1 MIGNEQR
8 TTDGI
13 SLDELASKVER
24 DPSGWV
30 LFLGDEI
37 SFNNAETCKKRLS
50 QLAKEAV
57 ETEESTLQEIY
68 KAVQAED
75 RTKLTSVLFGNIWD
89 GTTFLDKD
97 QERKLERRRAYARLL
112 GKRDT
117 I

>member
-37 SFNNAETCKKRLS
+37 SFNNAET
-50 QLAKEAV
+50 
-57 ETEESTLQEIY
+57 
-68 KAVQAED
+68 
-75 RTKLTSVLFGNIWD
+75 
-89 GTTFLDKD
+89 
-97 QERKLERRRAYARLL
+97 
-112 GKRDT
+112 
-117 I
+117 